1 MIRLGIDCGLTGSI
15 AVILGD
21 GTILRIKDM
30 PTRKVANS
38 KTKKSEV
45 DGYALASFLETAAKG
60 PYEDVRI
67 NVERVGPMPK
77 QGVTSVWNF
86 SNSYAAVKYTLEALG
101 LKYSL
106 VTPQSW
112 KKQAGVPAGSD
123 KDYTRLMAK
132 RLFPDSNLFD
142 RKMDNGRSDSYYIAM
157 FRSELLS

>member
-1 MIRLGIDCGLTGSI
+1 MIRVGIDCGLTGSI
-15 AVILGD
+15 AVTLGD
-21 GTILRIKDM
+21 GTILSIIDM

-45 DGYALASFLETAAKG
+45 DGYSLTSFLDKIKG
-60 PYEDVRI
+60 SAENVRV

-101 LKYSL
+101 LKYIL

-112 KKQAGVPAGSD
+112 KKAAGVPAGSD

-132 RLFPDSNLFD
+132 KLFPSSGLFD
-142 RKMDNGRSDSYYIAM
+142 RKMDNGRSDSYFIAM
-157 FRSELLS
+157 FRSEMLG